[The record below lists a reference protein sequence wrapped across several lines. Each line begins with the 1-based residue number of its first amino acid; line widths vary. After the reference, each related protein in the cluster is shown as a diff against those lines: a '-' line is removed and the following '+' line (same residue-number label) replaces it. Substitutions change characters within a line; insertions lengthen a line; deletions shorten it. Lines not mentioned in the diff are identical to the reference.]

1 MENTTLWC
9 VGNPLL
15 SDDGAGPALFSQL
28 AASPPEGLTVVDCGT
43 TPENYLAPLRKSPPA
58 LLIVA
63 DAAEMGLPPGSLRR
77 MELGDAG
84 GISFSSHGIPLS
96 LLLEPLKNTMK
107 IVVIGI
113 QPEVRGFGD
122 GLSSPVA
129 RAVSSVAEILREGRL
144 EELPPYQENRSPR

>member
-28 AASPPEGLTVVDCGT
+28 QASPLKGATVVDCGT
-43 TPENYLAPLRKSPPA
+43 TPENYLAPLRKSSPKV
-58 LLIVA
+58 LIVV

-77 MELGDAG
+77 MELEAIDAV
-84 GISFSSHGIPLS
+84 SFSSHGIPLH
-96 LLLEPLKNTMK
+96 LLLAPLKEAMK

-122 GLSSPVA
+122 GLSQSVSQ
-129 RAVSSVAEILREGRL
+129 AVNSLAALLREGRL
-144 EELPPYQENRSPR
+144 DELESYQENRSPR